1 MAFPRRFAPQARELW
16 LVGGERSLL
25 GHTVSLEEYAG
36 CSATGPP
43 NPIVSHSPTDDH
55 KKYGLSYIDMD
66 TRAKFHCDSLCSVG
80 VRMRG
85 PLSAKARP
93 RYVLE
98 VYNKQKVQGK
108 GSKEFDETDAYIT
121 GCVARACGS
130 AIAWV
135 LGNMQNRRCSEF
147 AHAVLA
153 TNSLKEFAAHSQQAL
168 CRLFNCEEAVLFW
181 VDEEHNQLWRFPTAE
196 ETKRNEQLKKFMDK
210 EFITLDTVS
219 LLTEAYKG

>member
-1 MAFPRRFAPQARELW
+1 MGAAPAAAARARRRALARPAGLFLAALHAPFPRLSTAFPRRFAPQARELW

-98 VYNKQKVQGK
+98 VYNKHKVQGK
-108 GSKEFDETDAYIT
+108 GSKEFDETDAY
-121 GCVARACGS
+121 
-130 AIAWV
+130 V
-135 LGNMQNRRCSEF
+135 LGCLARTSGAAISWTLGNHSAQRTSDF
-147 AHAVLA
+147 AHQVCSSCAGR
-153 TNSLKEFAAHSQQAL
+153 AHRTR
-168 CRLFNCEEAVLFW
+168 RLQEAR
-181 VDEEHNQLWRFPTAE
+181 D
-196 ETKRNEQLKKFMDK
+196 
-210 EFITLDTVS
+210 
-219 LLTEAYKG
+219 

>member
-1 MAFPRRFAPQARELW
+1 MMSAISFTDMALRTRRRALARPAGLFLAALHAPLPRLSTAFPRRFAPQARELW

-93 RYVLE
+93 RSSLPTVTPGEPIPAEAGFLRGHGLSLSASP
-98 VYNKQKVQGK
+98 QG
-108 GSKEFDETDAYIT
+108 A
-121 GCVARACGS
+121 
-130 AIAWV
+130 
-135 LGNMQNRRCSEF
+135 
-147 AHAVLA
+147 
-153 TNSLKEFAAHSQQAL
+153 
-168 CRLFNCEEAVLFW
+168 
-181 VDEEHNQLWRFPTAE
+181 
-196 ETKRNEQLKKFMDK
+196 
-210 EFITLDTVS
+210 
-219 LLTEAYKG
+219 